1 LSPQNMLLL
10 MRKEKV
16 FFESLARCIFCVPD
30 RSDAPT
36 DSIGTAPSVIRS
48 MLASLAALRV
58 WRSFPVPCPPPVC
71 ALDHLLPS
79 HAIAIIN
86 KLSTF
91 SARRLRG
98 CLARTPPSS
107 PQSRYILSPPTCHAF
122 SSLLIY
128 SPAPLPGPTLLPTCM
143 HICPPVPPRTL
154 LHTLLLFLCTLPLAH
169 HSPLF

>member
-1 LSPQNMLLL
+1 MLLL

-98 CLARTPPSS
+98 CLARPPPSS

-128 SPAPLPGPTLLPTCM
+128 SPAPFLALPFCPLACTSVPQSPPGPFSIPSSSSFAPF
-143 HICPPVPPRTL
+143 H
-154 LHTLLLFLCTLPLAH
+154 
-169 HSPLF
+169 